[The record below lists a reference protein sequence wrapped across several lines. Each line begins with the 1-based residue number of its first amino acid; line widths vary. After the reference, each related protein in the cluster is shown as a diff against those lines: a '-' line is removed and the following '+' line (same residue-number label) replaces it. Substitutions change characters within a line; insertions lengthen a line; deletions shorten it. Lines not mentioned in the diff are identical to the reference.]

1 MRVNGLPLMTLNGA
15 MFSRTASG
23 TISLWREFNR
33 FAQAT
38 VFSPW
43 HACQLG
49 EKVFKDSG
57 EFQRFLNQGMSLTD
71 LGTLMFEPF
80 RFLSLLVLRV
90 VAAALVFSTTFSA
103 TFWPWPTAFL
113 EAVFVESV
121 AFLVEDF
128 AFEAPFLAALAAF
141 PPAFL
146 AALAAF
152 PPAFLA
158 AAFVPPAALAARE
171 IFLATEAVSPAF
183 CKSPRLAFASLA
195 TVPNFAAFSFFAVA
209 APMPGNDVMPE
220 PFAFPAIVSPV
231 PP

>member
-1 MRVNGLPLMTLNGA
+1 MTFNGA

-80 RFLSLLVLRV
+80 RSLSLLVLRV

-113 EAVFVESV
+113 EAVFVASA

-128 AFEAPFLAALAAF
+128 AFEAP
-141 PPAFL
+141 FL

-171 IFLATEAVSPAF
+171 IFLATEAESPAF

-195 TVPNFAAFSFFAVA
+195 TVPNFAALSFFAVA

>member
-1 MRVNGLPLMTLNGA
+1 MTFNGA

-113 EAVFVESV
+113 EAVFVESA

-128 AFEAPFLAALAAF
+128 AFEAP
-141 PPAFL
+141 FL

-195 TVPNFAAFSFFAVA
+195 TVPNFAALSFFAVA

>member
-1 MRVNGLPLMTLNGA
+1 MTFNGA

-80 RFLSLLVLRV
+80 RSLSLLVLRV

-113 EAVFVESV
+113 EAVFVASA

-128 AFEAPFLAALAAF
+128 AFEAPFLA
-141 PPAFL
+141 
-146 AALAAF
+146 
-152 PPAFLA
+152 
-158 AAFVPPAALAARE
+158 
-171 IFLATEAVSPAF
+171 
-183 CKSPRLAFASLA
+183 
-195 TVPNFAAFSFFAVA
+195 
-209 APMPGNDVMPE
+209 
-220 PFAFPAIVSPV
+220 
-231 PP
+231 

>member
-1 MRVNGLPLMTLNGA
+1 
-15 MFSRTASG
+15 
-23 TISLWREFNR
+23 
-33 FAQAT
+33 
-38 VFSPW
+38 
-43 HACQLG
+43 
-49 EKVFKDSG
+49 
-57 EFQRFLNQGMSLTD
+57 MSLTD

-80 RFLSLLVLRV
+80 RSLSLLVLRV

-113 EAVFVESV
+113 EAVFVASA

-128 AFEAPFLAALAAF
+128 AFEAP
-141 PPAFL
+141 FL

-171 IFLATEAVSPAF
+171 IFLATEAESPAF

>member
-1 MRVNGLPLMTLNGA
+1 MTFNGA

-80 RFLSLLVLRV
+80 RSLSLLVLRV

-113 EAVFVESV
+113 EAVFDASAAFFVDVFAFDV
-121 AFLVEDF
+121 AFF
-128 AFEAPFLAALAAF
+128 AALAAF
-141 PPAFL
+141 PL
-146 AALAAF
+146 
-152 PPAFLA
+152 AFLA
-158 AAFVPPAALAARE
+158 AAFVPPAALAATDT
-171 IFLATEAVSPAF
+171 FLATETERPAF

-195 TVPNFAAFSFFAVA
+195 IVPNFAAVNFFAVA

-231 PP
+231 MP

>member
-1 MRVNGLPLMTLNGA
+1 MTFNGA

-80 RFLSLLVLRV
+80 RSLSLLVLRV

-113 EAVFVESV
+113 EAVFVASA

-128 AFEAPFLAALAAF
+128 AFVAP
-141 PPAFL
+141 FL

-171 IFLATEAVSPAF
+171 IFLATEAESPAF

-195 TVPNFAAFSFFAVA
+195 TVPNFAALSFFAVA

>member
-1 MRVNGLPLMTLNGA
+1 MTFNGA

-23 TISLWREFNR
+23 TISLWRDFNR

-80 RFLSLLVLRV
+80 RSLSLLVLRV

-113 EAVFVESV
+113 EAVFVASV
-121 AFLVEDF
+121 AFFVEDF
-128 AFEAPFLAALAAF
+128 AFEAL
-141 PPAFL
+141 FL

-171 IFLATEAVSPAF
+171 IFLATEAESPAF

-195 TVPNFAAFSFFAVA
+195 TVPNFAALSFFAVA

>member
-1 MRVNGLPLMTLNGA
+1 MTFNGA

-23 TISLWREFNR
+23 TISLWRGFNR

-80 RFLSLLVLRV
+80 RSLSLLVLRV

-113 EAVFVESV
+113 EAVFVESA

-128 AFEAPFLAALAAF
+128 AFEAP
-141 PPAFL
+141 FL

-195 TVPNFAAFSFFAVA
+195 TVPNFAALSFFAVA

>member
-1 MRVNGLPLMTLNGA
+1 MTFNGA

-80 RFLSLLVLRV
+80 RSLSLLVLRV

-113 EAVFVESV
+113 EAVFVASA

-128 AFEAPFLAALAAF
+128 AFVAP
-141 PPAFL
+141 FL

-171 IFLATEAVSPAF
+171 IFLATEAESPAF

>member
-1 MRVNGLPLMTLNGA
+1 MRVNGLPLMTFNGA

-23 TISLWREFNR
+23 TISLWRDFNR

-80 RFLSLLVLRV
+80 RSLSLLVLRV

-113 EAVFVESV
+113 EAVFVASA

-128 AFEAPFLAALAAF
+128 AVVAP
-141 PPAFL
+141 FL

-171 IFLATEAVSPAF
+171 IFLATEAESPAF

-195 TVPNFAAFSFFAVA
+195 TVPNFAALSFFAVA